1 MKRFNGVVSPASPV
15 FDKIVSLYL
24 FCKLT
29 ATRLE
34 DLNLILWGEFQPEQS
49 QLDEWKRDGMFLI
62 DIGPYKY
69 QVAGK
74 KSATEIV
81 AEALQVRSHRLLPL
95 VDLCNENNQ
104 TGGLKGLPY
113 SLVWLL
119 REMYKQGYAP
129 MTVISR
135 IFRVIDAHVN
145 SVGKEL
151 KVPVDRRHPDVQT
164 LVQNLGGHKSSW
176 CMSGY
181 IRNLMINGATDN
193 EILREA
199 RWWREVFAKCKAANE
214 QAKDKASDLLDRSDK
229 FTFKSGGRDQRGV
242 LIHTDDTRVPR
253 ALLNDGRV
261 DLIIVASRSKRV
273 IILTSNRVSP
283 KIKLDNLYS
292 AIIANEG
299 ALRTDEAT
307 GNMDRNP
314 SDIWF
319 YDTRINAILNGSGGA
334 KNTTPTKM
342 SAASFI
348 TMVKDFVR

>member
-1 MKRFNGVVSPASPV
+1 MKRFTGVVIPARPV
-15 FDKIVSLYL
+15 FDKIVALYL
-24 FCKLT
+24 YCRFTVTK
-29 ATRLE
+29 LE
-34 DLNLILWGEFQPEQS
+34 DLNLVLSGEFQPEQS
-49 QLDEWKRDGMFLI
+49 QIDEWQRDRMFII

-74 KSATEIV
+74 GSATEIV
-81 AEALQVRSHRLLPL
+81 AETLKVRSHRLIPL
-95 VDLCNENNQ
+95 VAICNENNE

-135 IFRVIDAHVN
+135 IFRVIDAYVN
-145 SVGKEL
+145 SIGKEL

-164 LVQNLGGHKSSW
+164 LVQHLGNHESPW
-176 CMSGY
+176 CMAGY
-181 IRNLMINGATDN
+181 IRNLMITGATDS

-214 QAKDKASDLLDRSDK
+214 VAKDKAIDILDHKDTTK
-229 FTFKSGGRDQRGV
+229 FVFKSSGRDQRGV

-261 DLIIVASRSKRV
+261 DLIIVVSRSKRIV
-273 IILTSNRVSP
+273 ILTSNRVQP
-283 KIKLDNLYS
+283 RINLNRLYDV
-292 AIIANEG
+292 IIATES
-299 ALRTDEAT
+299 AYRTDGRDAK
-307 GNMDRNP
+307 DL
-314 SDIWF
+314 WF

-334 KNTTPTKM
+334 RNTTPTGRR
-342 SAASFI
+342 AETFI
-348 TMVKDFVR
+348 DLVKETIR